1 MGEVTV
7 LPSVVVKET
16 FPPAALMTAVT
27 QQLLSVPGRSD
38 SGRASNV
45 SVPAAAPRPFA
56 PAHWS
61 LHASAGPSAGPGAS
75 DWWPIGFNELMSTV
89 AADIPAN

>member
-38 SGRASNV
+38 SGRAS
-45 SVPAAAPRPFA
+45 
-56 PAHWS
+56 
-61 LHASAGPSAGPGAS
+61 
-75 DWWPIGFNELMSTV
+75 
-89 AADIPAN
+89 